1 MLCVCLCFQCAT
13 MPLGE
18 GKSDMERLGVFKE
31 MSYISIEDKYTPPT
45 NRPFNEAA
53 YRNRQMQAGVAKQRC
68 ALQSGY
74 FQKSF
79 NRIFEHEALNEP
91 LKLVRQNRLQQA
103 KKNLGKAFLPSNGN
117 KKLCGSGSYYGTLS
131 GPIPAMSSQLV
142 PRKPRQSHG
151 RNIITSPPK
160 KGSGFSYPNLTLSK
174 MEMYS
179 SDPYDRA
186 KEILKKEIEVHRSKL
201 RGGPFKVNLHPK
213 DFFQSNPYHNEK
225 PPPPASAQKSLPSIQ
240 KVSPVPFKPSSPSKH
255 IGGMKAG
262 TFDTYPSHSADPYT
276 IRRSKL
282 TNQEPIFHP
291 APGPKSTPVK
301 SIITVNVNRNV
312 HSANYTSTIPA
323 VMTF

>member
-117 KKLCGSGSYYGTLS
+117 KKL
-131 GPIPAMSSQLV
+131 
-142 PRKPRQSHG
+142 
-151 RNIITSPPK
+151 
-160 KGSGFSYPNLTLSK
+160 YPNLTLSK

-301 SIITVNVNRNV
+301 SIITVNVNRLV
-312 HSANYTSTIPA
+312 TIFIFL
-323 VMTF
+323 MTWSLLRHKSPTLCIFL